1 VLLLSASRK
10 QNLTLTNISQQ
21 EAEASFVTAISYQ
34 EAEQSCVAAISYQE
48 ADTSRITT
56 VQDLGIVT

>member
-10 QNLTLTNISQQ
+10 QNLTLKNISQQ

-34 EAEQSCVAAISYQE
+34 EAEQRCVAAIS
-48 ADTSRITT
+48 
-56 VQDLGIVT
+56 